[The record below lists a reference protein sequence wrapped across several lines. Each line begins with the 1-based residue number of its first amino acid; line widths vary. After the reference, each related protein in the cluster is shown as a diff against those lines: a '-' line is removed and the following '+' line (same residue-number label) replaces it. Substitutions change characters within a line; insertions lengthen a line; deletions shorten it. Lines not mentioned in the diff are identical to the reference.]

1 MKTNAG
7 GDRVLKGHDKLK
19 CGLVWITKPVTHSLI
34 AFFPSNYTRTKKF
47 AIE

>member
-19 CGLVWITKPVTHSLI
+19 FGLVRITKPVTHSLI
-34 AFFPSNYTRTKKF
+34 AFFHQTTQGQKSLL
-47 AIE
+47 